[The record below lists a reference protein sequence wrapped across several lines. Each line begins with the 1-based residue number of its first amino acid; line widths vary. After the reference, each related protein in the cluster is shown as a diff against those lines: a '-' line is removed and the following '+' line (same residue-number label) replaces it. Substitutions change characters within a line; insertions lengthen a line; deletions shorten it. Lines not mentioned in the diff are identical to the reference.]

1 MKPGRRI
8 ANPVAKQLAGTYR
21 NDRHGDIVELVT
33 PRRDEPIEPPYLSP
47 AAKAVWREELRRV
60 VGCGVTESDS
70 SLFGRYCEMEASFR
84 QSVMKGADLKAALL
98 TELRRSAELLGIA
111 GQRSRLAR
119 AGGDKAKPSA
129 FQPIK

>member
-1 MKPGRRI
+1 MQRGPKLK
-8 ANPVAKQLAGTYR
+8 NPATKKLAGTYKECVDG
-21 NDRHGDIVELVT
+21 NVVALAT
-33 PRRDEPIEPPYLSP
+33 PPRDEPVQPLYLSP
-47 AAKAVWREELRRV
+47 AAKAVWKEELRRV

-84 QSVMKGADLKAALL
+84 QTVVEGSDIKAALL

-119 AGGDKAKPSA
+119 SGGDKVKLSA